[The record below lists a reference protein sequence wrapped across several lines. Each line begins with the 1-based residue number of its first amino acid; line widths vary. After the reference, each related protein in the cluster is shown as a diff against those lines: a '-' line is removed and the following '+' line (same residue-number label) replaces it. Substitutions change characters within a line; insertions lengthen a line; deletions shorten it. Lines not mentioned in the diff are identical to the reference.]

1 VIATREYFRVITI
14 INLSLEQAHLACS
27 KPGTTG
33 NSHFTEHPAAFERRE
48 PWGRLHPLAA
58 VPHPAVGTQVTKAAS
73 AATEKFHDRVDTH
86 KTNT

>member
-1 VIATREYFRVITI
+1 VTATRAHFRVITI
-14 INLSLEQAHLACS
+14 IILSLEQANLACS
-27 KPGTTG
+27 RPGTTG

-73 AATEKFHDRVDTH
+73 AATEKFHDKVDR
-86 KTNT
+86 KKYIK